1 MSSTALKRLAIVLFL
16 LGTGLIAWG
25 GGPEE
30 NPIAFFALPFL
41 IAAALVHFRGRQVA
55 ARERNSS
62 SESPL
67 RDHRPDVLYLRSFG
81 TDASTMRRKLMAGLS
96 TEEED
101 LAEAVRP
108 LGDLIAIGR
117 PGEPLPLPGASR
129 MYCSDDEWKD
139 EVAARMR
146 EAPLVIIRAGHGD
159 ALLWE
164 CEQAFAALS
173 PNRLVI
179 LVLNLKAADY
189 DRFAREVRDAL
200 RISLPSLP
208 RFSLLNAAFD
218 FRNNPSKVRP
228 GFIVFSGGWRAG
240 FVPLRLKIV
249 KFGYRD
255 LATPFRRALERV
267 FAANGV
273 AMS

>member
-1 MSSTALKRLAIVLFL
+1 MSATALKRLAIGLFL

-30 NPIAFFALPFL
+30 NPIAMTAVVFL

-55 ARERNSS
+55 ARVRNTGTA
-62 SESPL
+62 SPL
-67 RDHRPDVLYLRSFG
+67 RDQRPDVLYLRSFG
-81 TDASTMRRKLMAGLS
+81 MDASTMRRKLMAGLS

-117 PGEPLPLPGASR
+117 PGEPLPLPGAAR
-129 MYCSDDEWKD
+129 MYCSNDEWKD
-139 EVAARMR
+139 AVVARMR
-146 EAPLVIIRAGHGD
+146 EASLVIIRAGQGEG
-159 ALLWE
+159 LLWE
-164 CEQAFAALS
+164 CEQAFVALS
-173 PNRLVI
+173 ANRLVM

-200 RISLPSLP
+200 RIPLPSIP

-228 GFIVFSGGWRAG
+228 GFIVFSAGWRAE